1 MPSRPPALTAL
12 LGSFTLLL
20 LAGAWWAVWP
30 KASPA
35 TADAASTTALA
46 DGAGGANGADGGWES
61 GSRPSAGPPRGGCGP
76 DDPLGRQPTEPRP
89 LVAGASLH
97 ATDRVEELVRD
108 LRLLQ
113 PSSRFAASETGIVR
127 RLEQFVLDV
136 DAAGQTAAAVA
147 EIERRLQAGPGKP
160 DAPDAPDARA
170 ARAAADARDRASMRG
185 VRIERVHAPSLAD
198 DEWLSARLLV
208 AVAGLG
214 ASEPVLARWGALAPV
229 ERADVLLA
237 LGWDPLAAPDAARLD
252 ARRADDLVRG
262 MPLLPLVL
270 SRAPSPEVLAFLRER
285 LDEPS
290 GGLHGLRVRDACVLL
305 LGVGIGQVP
314 GCLESIERS
323 LRADPT
329 GSFVALFTLT
339 ASDDTAARALLTR
352 LRSRS
357 APSHPV
363 PADDLAAHE
372 RFALD
377 LGHALVAVRGEEL
390 IDLSALRAGL
400 APGRDT
406 ATRLEHAAG
415 VLARISDGVLQRDT
429 RRTLSDMLVGTL
441 ASERERDVIWLELL
455 ALRQLHTEEAWLPS
469 RTIGYGAEEQ
479 ADPARAAE
487 RTGTFLA
494 YLADPHPATR
504 RLAVFGLLGTTDA
517 RSVEPALAA
526 ALAVER
532 DASIAQWMRL
542 ALLRL

>member
-1 MPSRPPALTAL
+1 
-12 LGSFTLLL
+12 
-20 LAGAWWAVWP
+20 
-30 KASPA
+30 
-35 TADAASTTALA
+35 
-46 DGAGGANGADGGWES
+46 
-61 GSRPSAGPPRGGCGP
+61 
-76 DDPLGRQPTEPRP
+76 
-89 LVAGASLH
+89 
-97 ATDRVEELVRD
+97 
-108 LRLLQ
+108 
-113 PSSRFAASETGIVR
+113 
-127 RLEQFVLDV
+127 
-136 DAAGQTAAAVA
+136 
-147 EIERRLQAGPGKP
+147 
-160 DAPDAPDARA
+160 
-170 ARAAADARDRASMRG
+170 
-185 VRIERVHAPSLAD
+185 VRIEPVHAPSLAD

-390 IDLSALRAGL
+390 LDLSALRAGL